1 MFGFFYAL
9 ANPYFYPMDLQNIAV
24 LGGGSWGT
32 AITKMLSEHKS
43 APNSQI
49 QSLQW
54 WIRNEETA
62 EYIRTNRHNPKYI
75 SSVEIHPDLVSVSS
89 DIKKIVQSADLLV
102 LAVPSAFLQ
111 DALKDITPEDL
122 KGKYIASAIK
132 GLLPH
137 SKQIVADFLMDEY
150 AVPHENMM
158 VISGPCHAEE
168 VASEKLSYLTIA
180 GLNPSATSYFAS
192 LLACRYIRTIISEDI
207 TGTEYGAVLKNI
219 YAVASGICH
228 GIGYGDNFQAVLIS
242 NAIREMEAFLYKV
255 HAHPREINHSAY
267 LGDLLV
273 TAYSLHSRN
282 RRFGTMLGKG
292 YTVKSAQLE
301 MNMIA
306 EGYYATKTMH
316 ELNMEELHVD
326 MPIAEAV
333 YSIIYGNTPARKAI
347 ENLSNKLI

>member
-1 MFGFFYAL
+1 
-9 ANPYFYPMDLQNIAV
+9 MDLKNIAV

-32 AITKMLSEHKS
+32 AITKMLSEHKKS
-43 APNSQI
+43 ADGKIST
-49 QSLQW
+49 LQW
-54 WIRNEETA
+54 WIRSEETA
-62 EYIRTNRHNPKYI
+62 QYIRTNRHNPKYI

-89 DIKKIVQSADLLV
+89 DIKQVISTADILV
-102 LAVPSAFLQ
+102 LAVPSAFLK
-111 DALKDITPEDL
+111 DALKDVTAQDL
-122 KGKYIASAIK
+122 KGKYIVSAIK

-137 SKQIVADFLMDEY
+137 SKQIVADFLMNEFG
-150 AVPHENMM
+150 VPHENMM

-180 GLNPSATSYFAS
+180 GLNQEVAEHFAS
-192 LLACRYIRTIISEDI
+192 LLACRYIRTIISKDI

-273 TAYSLHSRN
+273 TSYSQHSRN
-282 RRFGTMLGKG
+282 RTFGNMLGKG

-306 EGYYATKTMH
+306 EGYYATKSMH
-316 ELNMEELHVD
+316 ELNQEELHVD

-333 YSIIYGNTPARKAI
+333 YSIIYENVPARAAI
-347 ENLSNKLI
+347 EKLSNKLI

>member
-1 MFGFFYAL
+1 
-9 ANPYFYPMDLQNIAV
+9 MDQPIKKIAV

-32 AITKMLSEHKS
+32 ALTKIISEHKRNNPH
-43 APNSQI
+43 AI
-49 QSLQW
+49 EALYW
-54 WIRNEETA
+54 WIRDEETA
-62 EYIRTNRHNPKYI
+62 AYIRTNMHNPRYI
-75 SSVEIHPDLVSVSS
+75 SSVEIHPD
-89 DIKKIVQSADLLV
+89 IVTVTNDLKQVVREADLIV
-102 LAVPSAFLQ
+102 LAIPSAFLKEALAMLSPN
-111 DALKDITPEDL
+111 DLKDKWIV
-122 KGKYIASAIK
+122 SAIK

-137 SKQIVADFLMDEY
+137 SKQIVADYLMTEY
-150 AVPHENMM
+150 AIPHEKMM

-168 VASEKLSYLTIA
+168 VAAEKLSYLTIA
-180 GLNPSATSYFAS
+180 SLTENAATAFAAI
-192 LLACRYIRTIISEDI
+192 LKCRFIKTIISNDI

-273 TAYSLHSRN
+273 TAYSQHSRN
-282 RRFGTMLGKG
+282 RTFGNMLGKG
-292 YTVKSAQLE
+292 YSVKSAQLE

-306 EGYYATKTMH
+306 EGFYATKSMY
-316 ELNMEELHVD
+316 ELNQEQLHID

-333 YSIIYGNTPARKAI
+333 YNIIYKGEPVKKAI
-347 ENLSNKLI
+347 QQLCEKLI

>member
-1 MFGFFYAL
+1 
-9 ANPYFYPMDLQNIAV
+9 MDTLPKHIAV

-32 AITKMLSEHKS
+32 AITKMLSEHKAS
-43 APNSQI
+43 AHSKI
-49 QSLQW
+49 ATLQW

-62 EYIRTNRHNPKYI
+62 AYIRTNKHNPKYI
-75 SSVEIHPDLVSVSS
+75 SSVEIHPNIVSVSS
-89 DIKKIVQSADLLV
+89 DIKHIIATSEILV
-102 LAVPSAFLQ
+102 LAVPSAFLK
-111 DALKDITPEDL
+111 DALKEITAQDL
-122 KGKYIASAIK
+122 KGKFIVSAIK

-137 SKQIVADFLMDEY
+137 SKQIVADFLMNEFG
-150 AVPHENMM
+150 VPHENMM

-180 GLNPSATSYFAS
+180 GLNDIMSKHFAS
-192 LLACRYIRTIISEDI
+192 LLACRYIKTIISKDI

-219 YAVASGICH
+219 YAIASGICH

-242 NAIREMEAFLYKV
+242 NAIREMEAFLYKI

-292 YTVKSAQLE
+292 YSSASAQLE

-306 EGYYATKTMH
+306 EGYYATKSMH
-316 ELNMEELHVD
+316 ELNKEELHVD

-333 YSIIYGNTPARKAI
+333 YSIIYENVPAKVAI
-347 ENLSNKLI
+347 EKLSDKLV

>member
-1 MFGFFYAL
+1 
-9 ANPYFYPMDLQNIAV
+9 MDTLPKNIAV

-32 AITKMLSEHKS
+32 AITKMLSEHRAS
-43 APNSQI
+43 SQSKI
-49 QSLQW
+49 NNLQW

-62 EYIRTNRHNPKYI
+62 KYIRDNRHNPKYI
-75 SSVEIHPDLVSVSS
+75 SSVEIHPERVSVSS
-89 DIKKIVQSADLLV
+89 DLKAVIQSSDLLV
-102 LAVPSAFLQ
+102 LAVPSAFLK
-111 DALKDITPEDL
+111 DALSGIDKEL
-122 KGKYIASAIK
+122 LRGKFIVSAIK

-137 SKQIVADFLMDEY
+137 SKQIVADFLMNEY
-150 AVPHENMM
+150 DVPHENMM

-180 GLNPSATSYFAS
+180 GLNETLAVHFAS
-192 LLACRYIRTIISEDI
+192 LLACRYIRTIISKDI

-228 GIGYGDNFQAVLIS
+228 GVGYGDNFQAVLIS

-273 TAYSLHSRN
+273 TAYSQHSRN
-282 RRFGTMLGKG
+282 RTFGNMLGKG
-292 YTVKSAQLE
+292 YSVKSAQLE

-306 EGYYATKTMH
+306 EGFYATKSMY
-316 ELNMEELHVD
+316 ELNKEQLHIE

-333 YSIIYGNTPARKAI
+333 YNIIYGDMPARGEI
-347 ENLSNKLI
+347 EKLSEKLI

>member
-1 MFGFFYAL
+1 
-9 ANPYFYPMDLQNIAV
+9 MDQLPKRIAV

-32 AITKMLSEHKS
+32 AITKMLSEHKQS
-43 APNSQI
+43 ASSTI
-49 QSLQW
+49 SELRW
-54 WIRNEETA
+54 WVRSEETA
-62 EYIRTNRHNPKYI
+62 DFIRKYKHNPKYI
-75 SSVEIHPDLVSVSS
+75 SSVEIHPEVVNVTSGIREVISNSEILVFA
-89 DIKKIVQSADLLV
+89 I
-102 LAVPSAFLQ
+102 PSAFLKQ
-111 DALKDITPEDL
+111 SLEGITSKDL
-122 KGKYIASAIK
+122 KGKYLVSAIK

-137 SKQIVADFLMDEY
+137 SRKIVADYFQEEFD
-150 AVPHENMM
+150 VPHENLM

-168 VASEKLSYLTIA
+168 VSSEKLSYLTIA
-180 GLNPSATSYFAS
+180 GLNQEITTYFAS
-192 LLACRYIRTIISEDI
+192 LLACRYIRTIISADI

-242 NAIREMEAFLYKV
+242 NAICEMERFLYKV

-273 TAYSLHSRN
+273 TAYSQFSRN
-282 RRFGTMLGKG
+282 RTFGNMLGKG

-306 EGYYATKTMH
+306 EGYYATKSMF
-316 ELNMEELHVD
+316 ELNKEKLHID

-333 YSIIYGNTPARKAI
+333 YNIIYKDQPARREI
-347 ENLSNKLI
+347 ERLSEKLI

>member
-1 MFGFFYAL
+1 
-9 ANPYFYPMDLQNIAV
+9 MDLQNIAV

-32 AITKMLSEHKS
+32 AITKMLSEHQ
-43 APNSQI
+43 AAANSRI

-54 WIRNEETA
+54 WIRSEETA

-75 SSVEIHPDLVSVSS
+75 SSIEIHPEIVSVSS
-89 DIKKIVQSADLLV
+89 DIKKVITSADILV
-102 LAVPSAFLQ
+102 LAVPSAFLK
-111 DALKDITPEDL
+111 DALKDITAADL
-122 KGKYIASAIK
+122 KGKWIVSAIK

-137 SKQIVADFLMDEY
+137 SKQIVADFLMNEY
-150 AVPHENMM
+150 GVPHENMM

-168 VASEKLSYLTIA
+168 VAAEKLSYLTIA
-180 GLNPSATSYFAS
+180 GKNESATSYFAS

-306 EGYYATKTMH
+306 EGYYATKSMH

-333 YSIIYGNTPARKAI
+333 YNIIYGNMPAKKAI
-347 ENLSNKLI
+347 EILSDKLI

>member
-1 MFGFFYAL
+1 
-9 ANPYFYPMDLQNIAV
+9 MDKMPKKIAV

-32 AITKMLSEHKS
+32 AITKMLSEHKAS
-43 APNSQI
+43 ANSHI
-49 QSLQW
+49 ESLQW
-54 WIRNEETA
+54 WIRNEDTA
-62 EYIRTNRHNPKYI
+62 QYIRQYKHNPKYI
-75 SSVEIHPDLVSVSS
+75 SSVEIHPDIVTVTS
-89 DIKKIVQSADLLV
+89 DIKQIIASSDLLV

-111 DALKDITPEDL
+111 EALKGISADDL
-122 KGKYIASAIK
+122 KGKFIVSAIK

-137 SKQIVADFLMDEY
+137 SKQIVADYLMSEFG
-150 AVPHENMM
+150 VPHENIM

-168 VASEKLSYLTIA
+168 VAAEKLSYLTIA
-180 GLNPSATSYFAS
+180 GHNQSVTKHFAS
-192 LLACRYIRTIISEDI
+192 LLACHYIKTIISNDI

-273 TAYSLHSRN
+273 TAYSQHSRN
-282 RRFGTMLGKG
+282 RTFGNMLGKG

-301 MNMIA
+301 MNMVA

-316 ELNMEELHVD
+316 ELNKEELHVD

-333 YSIIYGNTPARKAI
+333 YSIIYENVPTRKAI
-347 ENLSNKLI
+347 ETLSEKLI

>member
-1 MFGFFYAL
+1 MNVL
-9 ANPYFYPMDLQNIAV
+9 PKHIAV
-24 LGGGSWGT
+24 IGGGSWGT
-32 AITKMLSEHKS
+32 AITKMLSQHKASGNS
-43 APNSQI
+43 AI

-54 WIRNEETA
+54 WVRNQETA
-62 EYIRTNRHNPKYI
+62 TFIKTNKHNPKYI
-75 SSVEIHPDLVSVSS
+75 SSVEIHPDVVE
-89 DIKKIVQSADLLV
+89 VTADLNAVLAKAELIV
-102 LAVPSAFLQ
+102 LAVPSAFLHQ
-111 DALKDITPEDL
+111 ALQGIQPGVL
-122 KGKYIASAIK
+122 KNKFIVSAIK

-137 SKQIVADFLMDEY
+137 SKQIVADYLINEFD
-150 AVPHENMM
+150 VPHQNML

-180 GLNPSATSYFAS
+180 GKNQEVAMHFAGM
-192 LLACRYIRTIISEDI
+192 LACRYIRTIISEDI

-242 NAIREMEAFLYKV
+242 NAIREMERFLYKV

-273 TAYSLHSRN
+273 TAYSQHSRN
-282 RRFGTMLGKG
+282 RTFGNMLGKG
-292 YTVKSAQLE
+292 YSVKSAQLE

-306 EGYYATKTMH
+306 EGYYATKSMF
-316 ELNMEELHVD
+316 ELNNQALHIE

-333 YSIIYGNTPARKAI
+333 YNIIYLQQPAKAEI
-347 ENLSNKLI
+347 EKLSAKLI